1 VSLGICTQ
9 TALDLAVQKAA
20 SKSGKKG
27 MGDGE
32 ALRTLIPASEVAG
45 TEAYAR
51 AQEDAAAQASAN
63 ETLSEAADR
72 RQNEEFDADSVFAKL
87 KGIKIEE

>member
-1 VSLGICTQ
+1 
-9 TALDLAVQKAA
+9 
-20 SKSGKKG
+20 
-27 MGDGE
+27 
-32 ALRTLIPASEVAG
+32 LIPASEVAG

-72 RQNEEFDADSVFAKL
+72 RKNEDIDADSVFAKL
-87 KGIKIEE
+87 KGIKLDQDEN